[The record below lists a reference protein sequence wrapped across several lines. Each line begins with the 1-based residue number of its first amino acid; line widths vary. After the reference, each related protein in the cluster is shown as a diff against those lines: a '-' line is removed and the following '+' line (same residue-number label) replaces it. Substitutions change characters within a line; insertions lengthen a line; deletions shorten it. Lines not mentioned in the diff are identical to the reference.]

1 MEAINLEELLSQHAP
16 GGAAVQQPPPMPTP
30 AGAAAL
36 LARASRLVFG
46 CKPNQLNTA
55 QLAGL
60 RQALSS
66 PELEGGQAP
75 DAVSLP
81 ALQAAVS
88 SHSGTELAEVVGLL
102 AQLRSLDQGM
112 LQRASDVVYG
122 RPIASIGRQ
131 QLRDLVRALATAGG
145 AAQA

>member
-1 MEAINLEELLSQHAP
+1 MENIDLNGLLSQQAP
-16 GGAAVQQPPPMPTP
+16 DGAADQQPPPMPTASTP
-30 AGAAAL
+30 AL
-36 LARASRLVFG
+36 LARSSRLVFG
-46 CKPNQLNTA
+46 CRPNQLSKA

-66 PELEGGQAP
+66 SELEAGQVPA
-75 DAVSLP
+75 AGALP
-81 ALQAAVS
+81 ALQAVLS
-88 SHSGTELAEVVGLL
+88 SNSTTELAEVLGLL
-102 AQLRSLDQGM
+102 AQLRSLDQGA

-131 QLRDLVRALATAGG
+131 QLRDLVRALATVGG